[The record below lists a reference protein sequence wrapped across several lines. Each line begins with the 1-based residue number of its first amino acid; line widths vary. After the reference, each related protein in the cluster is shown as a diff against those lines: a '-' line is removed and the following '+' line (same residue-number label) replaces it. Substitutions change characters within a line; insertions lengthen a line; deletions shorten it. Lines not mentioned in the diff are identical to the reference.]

1 MLPAA
6 QQSDFDPGS
15 GFDFGRALA
24 REAAG
29 KRKRDRTRAA
39 IQRAA
44 CTVLDRAPL
53 SSLTVAEVCRVAGVA
68 HGTFYIYY
76 PDRHALLADILN
88 QFVDYVQRAM
98 RSASHATPEGSAR
111 AATAAYYRLFERNR
125 GMMKCLVNHL
135 DEFSETR
142 EAFQA
147 LNREWIETV
156 LAAAERNLARSNRA
170 GTVPRDELMRRAYAL
185 GGMVDQYLGALF
197 LSEDPTLA
205 SVSTDSD
212 TVIDTLSFIW
222 QRGMGV

>member
-6 QQSDFDPGS
+6 RQSDFDPDS
-15 GFDFGRALA
+15 GFDFGLSLA

-29 KRKRDRTRAA
+29 GRKRDRTRAA
-39 IQRAA
+39 IQQAA

-53 SSLTVAEVCRVAGVA
+53 SSLTVAELCRVAGVA

-76 PDRHALLADILN
+76 PDRHALLADLLK
-88 QFVDYVQRAM
+88 QFVEYVQRAM
-98 RSASHATPEGSAR
+98 RGASHAAPEESAR

-135 DEFSETR
+135 DEFPETR
-142 EAFQA
+142 DAFQA

-156 LAAAERNLARSNRA
+156 VAAAERKLARSNRA
-170 GTVPRDELMRRAYAL
+170 GSVPPDELMRRAYAL
-185 GGMVDQYLGALF
+185 GGMVDQYLSALF

-205 SVSTDSD
+205 SVSKDPD
-212 TVIDTLSFIW
+212 AVIDTLSFIW
-222 QRGMGV
+222 QRGLGV

>member
-1 MLPAA
+1 MLSAA
-6 QQSDFDPGS
+6 RQSDFDS
-15 GFDFGRALA
+15 ESDFDFGLALV
-24 REAAG
+24 REAAS

-39 IQRAA
+39 IQQAA

-76 PDRHALLADILN
+76 PDRHALLADLLKR
-88 QFVDYVQRAM
+88 FVEYVQRAM
-98 RSASHATPEGSAR
+98 CGASQAAAEGSAR

-135 DEFSETR
+135 DEFPETR

-147 LNREWIETV
+147 LNREWIDTV
-156 LAAAERNLARSNRA
+156 VAAAERKLGRSNRDNSVA
-170 GTVPRDELMRRAYAL
+170 RDELMRRAYAL

-197 LSEDPTLA
+197 LSGDPTLA
-205 SVSTDSD
+205 SVSADSD
-212 TVIDTLSFIW
+212 AVVDTLSFIW
-222 QRGMGV
+222 QRGLGV